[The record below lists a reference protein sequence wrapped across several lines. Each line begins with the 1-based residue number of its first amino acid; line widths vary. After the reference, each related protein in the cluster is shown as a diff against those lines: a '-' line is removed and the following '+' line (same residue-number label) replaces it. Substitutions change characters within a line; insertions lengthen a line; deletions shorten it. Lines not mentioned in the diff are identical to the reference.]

1 MKKIITI
8 AMAIIMMVIGLVV
21 HENTTKAEAATIEDG
36 KLRFSIC
43 DAVAEAK
50 YYQERAELRSVLTLY
65 DDTTVVIY
73 KGKLEH
79 LWRGRGIYADVTVS
93 YLDAFAK
100 HINAEVLI

>member
-1 MKKIITI
+1 MKKVITI
-8 AMAIIMMVIGLVV
+8 VMAIVMMVGFMVPV
-21 HENTTKAEAATIEDG
+21 DTMKAEAATIEDG

-50 YYQERAELRSVLTLY
+50 YYQERTELRSVLTLY

-79 LWRGRGIYADVTVS
+79 LWRGRGIYADVTAS